1 MFSSSS
7 DEDFDKDSDTESEE
21 EESTGKKVSSKKQT
35 TKTVSKNDKGRFV
48 KTPLKQVNVGL
59 PVSELK
65 RKKEDEAL
73 EKGEKKRPRKD
84 RSPSNAMRGTAFSGR
99 EIKVILSSIFEQKD
113 DKDATEDFFKK
124 FPETLRTKNSVRA
137 KVTKVRTDLTASLTK
152 VHEEDVETNGVFVC
166 FVVCVYFYFYL
177 FCVVSHDEGLSA
189 HKFLAPIQFTNVEK
203 EEFLLVHSK
212 KQWKEIQCSTQVSF
226 FVFSSHVFFTL
237 FCFSFLID
245 QIVNG
250 KIRFALSKMS
260 VIVPEGFE
268 EESTKVV
275 FVQHEV
281 LDDWEK
287 PTKFEDDA
295 FKGLKFSRKPASG
308 KSGKV
313 ESDMF

>member
-21 EESTGKKVSSKKQT
+21 EESTGKKASSKKQP
-35 TKTVSKNDKGRFV
+35 TKIVSKNDKGRFV

-59 PVSELK
+59 PISELK

-73 EKGEKKRPRKD
+73 EKGERKRPKKD

-166 FVVCVYFYFYL
+166 FVVCV
-177 FCVVSHDEGLSA
+177 
-189 HKFLAPIQFTNVEK
+189 
-203 EEFLLVHSK
+203 
-212 KQWKEIQCSTQVSF
+212 
-226 FVFSSHVFFTL
+226 
-237 FCFSFLID
+237 
-245 QIVNG
+245 
-250 KIRFALSKMS
+250 
-260 VIVPEGFE
+260 
-268 EESTKVV
+268 
-275 FVQHEV
+275 
-281 LDDWEK
+281 
-287 PTKFEDDA
+287 
-295 FKGLKFSRKPASG
+295 
-308 KSGKV
+308 
-313 ESDMF
+313 